1 MWSGTRAA
9 DSRPA
14 TRASHCAGRD
24 ITDGAGRGVTS
35 RPAGAQ
41 RVIEIA
47 RDVLVVTRFDDERHV
62 RVRPAPGEA
71 PRLAVDGQTGQ
82 EHEQCRQQRG
92 HRVAAQDGRDRGPP
106 APIGRR

>member
-1 MWSGTRAA
+1 M
-9 DSRPA
+9 
-14 TRASHCAGRD
+14 
-24 ITDGAGRGVTS
+24 TDGAGRGRHVEAS
-35 RPAGAQ
+35 LAQ

-92 HRVAAQDGRDRGPP
+92 HRVAAQDGRDRGLP
-106 APIGRR
+106 APIGRG